1 MDTKVLAAPRR
12 RTRRHSPDFKARVI
26 AACLEPGVSLAAV
39 ALANGLNANFLRTWV
54 KAYRKQQEPGE
65 VPAIV
70 NRRSAELAT
79 RSTPTLVPV
88 STPSLQNNKRR
99 PIRHARTN
107 AAAALPC
114 RPNCRASNTGT
125 NPNPAPAAPV
135 VGISSRLARTSAN
148 NSTLNRRASLF
159 IAISGLSTPAG
170 RAKPSL
176 PHRCPLR

>member
-12 RTRRHSPDFKARVI
+12 RTRRHSPEFKARVI

-70 NRRSAELAT
+70 NRRGAELAT

-88 STPSLQNNKRR
+88 SVPRSVEESPGCIELEIRR
-99 PIRHARTN
+99 SQTVVQIRW
-107 AAAALPC
+107 PVSES
-114 RPNCRASNTGT
+114 ASC
-125 NPNPAPAAPV
+125 AQW
-135 VGISSRLARTSAN
+135 
-148 NSTLNRRASLF
+148 
-159 IAISGLSTPAG
+159 
-170 RAKPSL
+170 
-176 PHRCPLR
+176 LRDVLR